1 MNTAAAI
8 PANLVAAKGISKS
21 YSQVQALAPLDLTIH
36 AGELIALAG
45 PSGSGKTTL
54 LYILG
59 GVVQPDEGEIVID
72 GRPLRRMRPGKDLA
86 ALVGLVHQNYDLVPQ
101 LPVIQNVLAGMLGQW
116 GLLRSAISLL
126 WPRDRQRAEKVLAE
140 LGLADKVLERTSHL
154 SGGEQQRVAI
164 ARLMVQS
171 PRIVLADEPVS
182 SLDPVL
188 SEEILRLLTGIADS
202 PGRTLVASLHSPN
215 LIRRY
220 FTRVIGL
227 REGVLQFDMPS
238 SGLTDDVLAQLYE
251 LNHRGEL
258 DRPGSGEA
266 AAEVS

>member
-1 MNTAAAI
+1 MGA
-8 PANLVAAKGISKS
+8 
-21 YSQVQALAPLDLTIH
+21 Q
-36 AGELIALAG
+36 
-45 PSGSGKTTL
+45 
-54 LYILG
+54 
-59 GVVQPDEGEIVID
+59 
-72 GRPLRRMRPGKDLA
+72 RR
-86 ALVGLVHQNYDLVPQ
+86 VC
-101 LPVIQNVLAGMLGQW
+101 QNVLAGMLGQW

-238 SGLTDDVLAQLYE
+238 SGLTDDVLAQLYGGDVSGAVE
-251 LNHRGEL
+251 RAGAGEL
-258 DRPGSGEA
+258 V
-266 AAEVS
+266 AEVSCISPLAAAVVVGGTCVEPGRRRLAGATGAFRGRRGSFGFSAGAVPA

>member
-1 MNTAAAI
+1 MGVAPVGDITSLASRP
-8 PANLVAAKGISKS
+8 PAGR
-21 YSQVQALAPLDLTIH
+21 
-36 AGELIALAG
+36 EG
-45 PSGSGKTTL
+45 P
-54 LYILG
+54 
-59 GVVQPDEGEIVID
+59 
-72 GRPLRRMRPGKDLA
+72 GRAWACGQGPG
-86 ALVGLVHQNYDLVPQ
+86 
-101 LPVIQNVLAGMLGQW
+101 
-116 GLLRSAISLL
+116 
-126 WPRDRQRAEKVLAE
+126 
-140 LGLADKVLERTSHL
+140 ADVSPI
-154 SGGEQQRVAI
+154 GGEQQRVAI

-188 SEEILRLLTGIADS
+188 SGEILRLLTGIADS

-258 DRPGSGEA
+258 DRSGTGEA